1 MKYRTTKRD
10 VMNGYA
16 VVISVGYCNL
26 QTLLRC
32 ENERAYTAR
41 REGWAADIYDF
52 GMTAI
57 VTGYAPFG
65 NVKPGYEVCRKY
77 EKAAEKIAY
86 NYNLKWDEQKE
97 QLSALIRE
105 FIEEVTSNAKTA

>member
-1 MKYRTTKRD
+1 MKYKTTKRD

-16 VVISVGYCNL
+16 AVISVSYCGL

-32 ENERAYTAR
+32 ETAKAYTAR
-41 REGWAADIYDF
+41 CEGWAADIYDF

-65 NVKPGYEVCRKY
+65 NIKPGYEMCRKY
-77 EKAAEKIAY
+77 ELAAEKIAY
-86 NYNLKWDEQKE
+86 NYDLSYEEQKS
-97 QLSALIRE
+97 QLAALIRE
-105 FIEEVTSNAKTA
+105 FIREVTK

>member
-1 MKYRTTKRD
+1 MKYKTTQRD
-10 VMNGYA
+10 IKNGYA
-16 VVISVGYCNL
+16 VTICISYCGL

-32 ENERAYTAR
+32 ESPRAYTVR
-41 REGWAADIYDF
+41 REGWGADIYDF

-65 NVKPGYEVCRKY
+65 NIRPGYEVCRKY

-86 NYNLKWDEQKE
+86 NYNLKWEEQKA
-97 QLSALIRE
+97 QLSSLIRE
-105 FIEEVTSNAKTA
+105 FIEEVTANA

>member
-1 MKYRTTKRD
+1 MKYKTTKKEI
-10 VMNGYA
+10 MSGYA
-16 VVISVGYCNL
+16 VVIGVSYCGL

-32 ENERAYTAR
+32 ESPRAYTTR
-41 REGWAADIYDF
+41 REGWGADVYDF

-65 NVKPGYEVCRKY
+65 TVRPDYETVRKY

-86 NYNLKWDEQKE
+86 NYNLKWEEQKA
-97 QLSALIRE
+97 QLSSLIRD
-105 FIEEVTSNAKTA
+105 FIEEVTANA

>member
-1 MKYRTTKRD
+1 MKFKTTKKD
-10 VMNGYA
+10 IMNGYA
-16 VVISVGYCNL
+16 VTIGVSYCGL

-32 ENERAYTAR
+32 ESPRAYTAR
-41 REGWAADIYDF
+41 REGWCADIYDF

-65 NVKPGYEVCRKY
+65 TVRPDCETVRKY

-86 NYNLKWDEQKE
+86 NYSLKWEEQKA
-97 QLSALIRE
+97 QLSVLIRE
-105 FIEEVTSNAKTA
+105 FIEEVTK

>member
-1 MKYRTTKRD
+1 MKYKTTKRD

-16 VVISVGYCNL
+16 AVISVSYCGL

-32 ENERAYTAR
+32 ETERAYTTR
-41 REGWAADIYDF
+41 REGWAADVYDF

-65 NVKPGYEVCRKY
+65 NIKPDYDTVHRY

-86 NYNLKWDEQKE
+86 NYDLTWEEQKT
-97 QLSALIRE
+97 QLSALIKE
-105 FIEEVTSNAKTA
+105 FIEEVTK

>member
-1 MKYRTTKRD
+1 MKYKTTKRD
-10 VMNGYA
+10 VMDGYA
-16 VVISVGYCNL
+16 AVISVGYCCL
-26 QTLLRC
+26 QTLLQC
-32 ENERAYTAR
+32 EPERAYTTR

-65 NVKPGYEVCRKY
+65 NIKPSYEVCRKY
-77 EKAAEKIAY
+77 ELAAEKIAY
-86 NYNLKWDEQKE
+86 NSSLKWEEQKQ

-105 FIEEVTSNAKTA
+105 FIEEVTK